1 MKKSALILCVLFFL
15 PVTAFAEERSTEITT
30 TIPATYTMTIP
41 ASQDV
46 TINAERTA
54 LSDLKV
60 LGDLAPNQFVRI
72 SVKIEAMTNK
82 DNKQAPTLPFTL
94 TNEKTENWTSETWN
108 AEEAASQKVVKL
120 VLKIDNEAWAI
131 AKPGRYEGKIVFT
144 SATGTNKQE
153 MKP

>member
-1 MKKSALILCVLFFL
+1 MKKSSLILCGLFFL
-15 PVTAFAEERSTEITT
+15 PVAAFAEERSTEITT

-46 TINAERTA
+46 TINAESTA

-72 SVKIEAMTNK
+72 SAKTEAMTNK

-94 TNEKTENWTSETWN
+94 TNEKAENWTSETWN
-108 AEEAASQKVVKL
+108 AEEAASQKVAKL
-120 VLKIDNEAWAI
+120 ILKIDNEAWTKAE
-131 AKPGRYEGKIVFT
+131 PGRYEGKIVFT
-144 SATGTNKQE
+144 SAIEANE
-153 MKP
+153 